1 MSKHRRNLRR
11 PLSKHRHEILVI
23 HEFSLHLLHADES
36 DKSAYFLLLRYWI
49 HYFIRILIETSE
61 NLMEMLHKTVVCV
74 CDLNSP
80 ADPKHQIL
88 SWKPT
93 LTMQRSVVI
102 WGQYFDACVPMIS
115 VSRIIMMG
123 RIHDRTE
130 CMENLI
136 KICVRDRRYIFLN
149 GEGAGWVFDSWVS
162 RKIFHFRL
170 IKTL

>member
-49 HYFIRILIETSE
+49 HYFIRIC
-61 NLMEMLHKTVVCV
+61 VVRV

-80 ADPKHQIL
+80 TDPKHQIL

-115 VSRIIMMG
+115 VSRIMMG

-149 GEGAGWVFDSWVS
+149 GEGAGWVFDSWDS